1 MKLVRKHQYIKK
13 KKNMCWT
20 YAVGFFVLI
29 LVQANTVPAILQRQ
43 SVFTVFHLSSFSSV
57 LFLAILAQVNSD
69 TFEKNRGLI
78 FPGCVSIS
86 LWAFLTS
93 HCLLRRGGIAPPALR
108 GPPSVITGSRP
119 HSPFSFS
126 SCSNTR
132 QSPPRANEH
141 RICSYFFSFSWA
153 CVLGYWAAQGHREVS
168 SDTYMVGP
176 GAGEHRGGERQGGIF
191 PFQWRGVVSSAHP
204 V

>member
-13 KKNMCWT
+13 KRKTCAEHMQW
-20 YAVGFFVLI
+20 GFFVLI
-29 LVQANTVPAILQRQ
+29 LVHTNTVPAILQRQ

-108 GPPSVITGSRP
+108 GPPSVIAGSD
-119 HSPFSFS
+119 HTVLSPSLLALKLVS
-126 SCSNTR
+126 PLPEPTNTEYA
-132 QSPPRANEH
+132 P
-141 RICSYFFSFSWA
+141 IFFLF
-153 CVLGYWAAQGHREVS
+153 
-168 SDTYMVGP
+168 P
-176 GAGEHRGGERQGGIF
+176 GL
-191 PFQWRGVVSSAHP
+191 VC
-204 V
+204 